1 MSEADVQLHKAIQ
14 WELAKGHLLA
24 MMVADGHRRL
34 SEKARLSREWL
45 DECDARFGR
54 LNREIKAFIST
65 IEDQGLGE

>member
-45 DECDARFGR
+45 DECDARFGK
-54 LNREIKAFIST
+54 LKREIEGFIST
-65 IEDQGLGE
+65 IEDQGLSE